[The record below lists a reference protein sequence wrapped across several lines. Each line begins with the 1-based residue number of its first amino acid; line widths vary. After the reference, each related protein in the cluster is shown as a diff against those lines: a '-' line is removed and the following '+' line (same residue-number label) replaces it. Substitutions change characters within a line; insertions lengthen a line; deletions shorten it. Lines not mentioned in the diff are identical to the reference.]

1 MWSNIAI
8 TLPFAFQGLQH
19 GIGSWFRGNNSIDS
33 TNGHSWCGF
42 PYRDSTPGFAIDIT
56 QMSIN
61 HPVALILSKRH
72 QRKLAISRLVRLRK
86 GSTDCYSLTL

>member
-1 MWSNIAI
+1 MWSDIAI

-56 QMSIN
+56 QMTNGTNANWPSPGWYVYGKVLPI
-61 HPVALILSKRH
+61 
-72 QRKLAISRLVRLRK
+72 AIR
-86 GSTDCYSLTL
+86 